1 MAEVVEARTAE
12 ELGAGEGGGA
22 AVVGPELVLG
32 GRTDDLATEE
42 EEPAG
47 TEEEDGVVAELETAA
62 IGLEEQTEL
71 AGEEW
76 FHGWAERRTS
86 VDRLREDGDF
96 LVRLSGGAAGQPA
109 AEAVLTVLW
118 AGVRLHLHLHKFPPT
133 GRFHT
138 PDGDW
143 ACLADL
149 VRFYARPGAPPV
161 IRAARAFLR
170 RPVPRNNPII

>member
-1 MAEVVEARTAE
+1 MAEVAEAPVAAAE
-12 ELGAGEGGGA
+12 EQQ
-22 AVVGPELVLG
+22 LVLPVEQM
-32 GRTDDLATEE
+32 TEE
-42 EEPAG
+42 EKDLVAS
-47 TEEEDGVVAELETAA
+47 TETLD

-71 AGEEW
+71 AAEEW

-109 AEAVLTVLW
+109 AKAVLTVLW

-143 ACLADL
+143 ASLGDL
-149 VRFYARPGAPPV
+149 VRFYARPEAPPV
-161 IRAARAFLR
+161 IRGQRVFLR
-170 RPVPRNNPII
+170 RPVPRNNPN